1 MQNDANV
8 VHLTR
13 VASEPSPNA
22 GAGRLPVILVQVRD
36 KAALQLKQALQAL
49 FDNAD
54 DTLFEMADRATS
66 NLEQNAFFEAMRD
79 LRLKRKSI
87 ERVYLQKV
95 FEEFSALNQVQSGKS
110 VPTLD
115 TVSFDS
121 LSLVQNEELE
131 ESVAVDAMVARV
143 MSRDA
148 TALAH
153 LSTRLNTLVGRK
165 VDEKSNP
172 LAPRPLTA
180 AFLDACQGL
189 GVEIKVKLII
199 LKLFEKYVLAHCD
212 QLYAEANQILVA
224 AGVLPELKSALPR
237 RQPAVRPEAVRDA
250 GTLQAQAALLDGGQ
264 QEVFGAL
271 QELLAQ
277 VRDNPSF
284 YRRETP
290 ENAAPISSNDLMRL
304 LSHLQQHLPGP
315 GAAEFDVRDG
325 VDQLLQR
332 VSHKSGRSR
341 VVGQVDDDVI
351 NLVSMLFEFILDD
364 RTLPDSLKALIG
376 RMQIP
381 MLKVALLD
389 KTFFSRGSHPARRL
403 LNEIASASLGWA
415 EHNDARRDSLY
426 QKIEQVVMRL
436 LNDFVDDPAIFAELL
451 EDFIAFTGDERRRS
465 ELLEQR
471 TRDAEEGR
479 AKAELAR
486 QDVEQ
491 VLNQRLLGKV
501 LPEVVVRL
509 LRDAWSKVMLLICLK
524 HGKASAEWREALD
537 TMDELIWSVGPHDDP
552 LSRQQLLERVPGLLK
567 ALREGLA
574 SAAFDP
580 FSTGEFFSQLETLH
594 VQGLQRDK
602 RGEAAVA
609 DSPLLDEASPGTA
622 AEKPRAPVMLRVVEE
637 IVLTSPDAA
646 PAPVESEVRLPDN
659 DEALLRVDA
668 LRVGSWVE
676 IQEDAEH
683 KLRCKLAA
691 VIRPTG
697 RYIFVNR
704 TGMKVLEKTRMGL
717 VEDLPSVSRRS
728 WLGLLLAVVLPLLP
742 LALLLTLLQPLAYG
756 WLSLPLHLLVVVYSL
771 GRGDVMADLGPFR
784 DAWRREEAQAA
795 FHVAERD
802 LGILGGSE
810 SELIGRVHGHLLWQ
824 GYQSFFAVIFWYA
837 LLGPVAALAYRLLAL
852 ALEHARQPALR
863 EQAARVRHILDWLP
877 VRALV
882 LSFALVGNFLAV
894 IRVLLHWLLAW
905 DISAAALLG
914 KAGRVA
920 SDVEAVELGAA
931 GVASLDALWQLLVR
945 AAVLWYAVFAFCALF
960 L

>member
-501 LPEVVVRL
+501 LP
-509 LRDAWSKVMLLICLK
+509 
-524 HGKASAEWREALD
+524 
-537 TMDELIWSVGPHDDP
+537 
-552 LSRQQLLERVPGLLK
+552 
-567 ALREGLA
+567 
-574 SAAFDP
+574 
-580 FSTGEFFSQLETLH
+580 
-594 VQGLQRDK
+594 
-602 RGEAAVA
+602 
-609 DSPLLDEASPGTA
+609 
-622 AEKPRAPVMLRVVEE
+622 
-637 IVLTSPDAA
+637 
-646 PAPVESEVRLPDN
+646 
-659 DEALLRVDA
+659 
-668 LRVGSWVE
+668 
-676 IQEDAEH
+676 
-683 KLRCKLAA
+683 
-691 VIRPTG
+691 
-697 RYIFVNR
+697 
-704 TGMKVLEKTRMGL
+704 
-717 VEDLPSVSRRS
+717 
-728 WLGLLLAVVLPLLP
+728 LLP